1 MLEII
6 NVVECNTRVCMH
18 GLLSGQ
24 FLPPPHGLVAIDRI
38 EFNQVCLPLRPLAC
52 DEGSAAP
59 AKAVDNEIATARTVP
74 NGIGYKCDWFYG
86 RVHAEFIESLGP
98 KRVRSGIG
106 PNVAAIAAMPAKLDV
121 VQVPSATVLPGK
133 NQLVLAPVKGAHPGV
148 GLRPNNEILKFAINP
163 PTGGEHLVKMSPV
176 RAYEMNR
183 AISRMLGKKP
193 QGILQKFRKLRA
205 GFFTAGLEEFAM
217 LDAALARGVT
227 ADFDIVGRI
236 DKNQL
241 CQFPG

>member
-74 NGIGYKCDWFYG
+74 
-86 RVHAEFIESLGP
+86 
-98 KRVRSGIG
+98 
-106 PNVAAIAAMPAKLDV
+106 
-121 VQVPSATVLPGK
+121 SATSATGFM
-133 NQLVLAPVKGAHPGV
+133 V
-148 GLRPNNEILKFAINP
+148 GCMPSSSSRSVPNA
-163 PTGGEHLVKMSPV
+163 
-176 RAYEMNR
+176 
-183 AISRMLGKKP
+183 
-193 QGILQKFRKLRA
+193 
-205 GFFTAGLEEFAM
+205 
-217 LDAALARGVT
+217 
-227 ADFDIVGRI
+227 FD
-236 DKNQL
+236 
-241 CQFPG
+241 PA